1 MYRGQLDYPALLP
14 LLPLLPVIQKEEAVQ
29 LFGAL
34 YTFFFIYFTLPA
46 LFLFVGIS
54 KTIES
59 GRAEHCVQV
68 HMGLLPGSPYYLTPP
83 LVLFLKLSE
92 SFDIVP
98 YEPGYIHPFFLIFSN
113 KSSYCGI
120 YDNNSLLPINLEHS
134 SAFLL

>member
-1 MYRGQLDYPALLP
+1 MKPIYTAGCIWHIYLSRTIRLPCPAAPSPSTASYPEGRSCTALWSP
-14 LLPLLPVIQKEEAVQ
+14 LHFL
-29 LFGAL
+29 
-34 YTFFFIYFTLPA
+34 FIYFTLPA

-68 HMGLLPGSPYYLTPP
+68 HIGLLPGSPYSSTPP

-98 YEPGYIHPFFLIFSN
+98 FEPGYIHLFFLIFS
-113 KSSYCGI
+113 I
-120 YDNNSLLPINLEHS
+120 
-134 SAFLL
+134 